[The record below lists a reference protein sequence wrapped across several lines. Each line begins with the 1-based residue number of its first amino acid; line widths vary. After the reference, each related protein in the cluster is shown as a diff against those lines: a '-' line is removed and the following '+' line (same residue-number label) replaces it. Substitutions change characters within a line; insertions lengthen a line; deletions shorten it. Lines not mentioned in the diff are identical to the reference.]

1 MQRSEGFSWRYLAL
15 AAALLA
21 AAVVFWRPLARL
33 ATDVDSVQAWLA
45 SLGPWGPVAMVL
57 ASAAQIVF
65 APIPGYF
72 VQVAGGY
79 LFGAVPGAI
88 YGTLGMLLGGA
99 IAMTLSRRFGRP
111 FVERKLGAERIKRW
125 EQVAHANSAWVW
137 FLLMAG
143 PTGDVPYYLAGLTQ
157 VPMWKILGIVLL
169 TRGPAVTAAA
179 AIGAGVADLSP
190 ELLLGLLAL
199 VLLLGALLFKV
210 GRQLARHLEAY
221 LLRRMVKTSTPPEQ
235 P

>member
-1 MQRSEGFSWRYLAL
+1 MQRSGRFPWQYIAL
-15 AAALLA
+15 TAALLG
-21 AAVVFWRPLARL
+21 AVVIFWRPLVQL

-45 SLGPWGPVAMVL
+45 SLGPWGPVAMIL

-65 APIPGYF
+65 APVPGYF

-79 LFGAVPGAI
+79 LFGMVPGAI
-88 YGTLGMLLGGA
+88 YGTLGMLLGGT

-111 FVERKLGAERIKRW
+111 FVERKLGAERIRRW
-125 EQVAHANSAWVW
+125 EQVVHANSIWVW

-157 VPMWKILGIVLL
+157 VPMWKILGIVLF
-169 TRGPAVTAAA
+169 TRGPAITVAA
-179 AIGAGVADLSP
+179 AIGAGAADLSP
-190 ELLLGLLAL
+190 ELLLGLLVL
-199 VLLLGALLFKV
+199 VLLLGALFFKA
-210 GRQLARHLEAY
+210 GRQVARRLEAF
-221 LLRRMVKTSTPPEQ
+221 LLHRMVKTIPPPEQ